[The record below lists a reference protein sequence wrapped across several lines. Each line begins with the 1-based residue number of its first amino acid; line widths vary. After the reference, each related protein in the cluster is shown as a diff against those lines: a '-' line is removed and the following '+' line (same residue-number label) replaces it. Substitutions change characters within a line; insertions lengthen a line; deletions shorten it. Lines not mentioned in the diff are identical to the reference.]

1 MKQFFCAARP
11 RLHGSDC
18 PSDTL
23 NTSRRK
29 SRRIN
34 CRSFTDLYLPKQL
47 FHAASFT
54 VHAVKQFFRAV
65 CLRLHGSDCASY
77 TLNTSRRKSRRINC
91 RSFTDLYLPKQLFH
105 TTSFTI
111 HAAKQRVRETSFT
124 VHTVKQFF
132 RAVCLRLHGSDCA
145 SYTLNTSRRKSRR
158 INCRS
163 FTDLYLPK
171 QLFHTTSFTVHAVK
185 QRFRAVK
192 HSSDCKTTVSCDVFR
207 NSCHKETVSYNEPHG
222 LCRGSA
228 AL

>member
-1 MKQFFCAARP
+1 M
-11 RLHGSDC
+11 
-18 PSDTL
+18 L

-34 CRSFTDLYLPKQL
+34 CRSFTDLYLPKQLFHTTSFTVHAAKQRFRATSFTIHAAKQL

-105 TTSFTI
+105 TTSFTV
-111 HAAKQRVRETSFT
+111 HAA
-124 VHTVKQFF
+124 
-132 RAVCLRLHGSDCA
+132 
-145 SYTLNTSRRKSRR
+145 
-158 INCRS
+158 
-163 FTDLYLPK
+163 
-171 QLFHTTSFTVHAVK
+171 K

-207 NSCHKETVSYNEPHG
+207 NSCHKETVSYNELHG
-222 LCRGSA
+222 SYRETVFSCDVSA
-228 AL
+228 VTWL

>member
-1 MKQFFCAARP
+1 M
-11 RLHGSDC
+11 
-18 PSDTL
+18 L
-23 NTSRRK
+23 NASRRK

-54 VHAVKQFFRAV
+54 VHAVKQRF
-65 CLRLHGSDCASY
+65 
-77 TLNTSRRKSRRINC
+77 
-91 RSFTDLYLPKQLFH
+91 
-105 TTSFTI
+105 
-111 HAAKQRVRETSFT
+111 RETSFT

-171 QLFHTTSFTVHAVK
+171 QLFHTTSFTVHAAKQLFHAASFTVHAVK
-185 QRFRAVK
+185 QFFCAARPRL
-192 HSSDCKTTVSCDVFR
+192 HGSDCASYTLNTSRRKSRRINCRSFTDLYLRKTAVSCNEFH
-207 NSCHKETVSYNEPHG
+207 NSCRKTAVS
-222 LCRGSA
+222 
-228 AL
+228 

>member
-1 MKQFFCAARP
+1 MLNASRRKSRRINCRSFTDLYLPKQLFHTTSFTIHAAKQRFRATSFTVHTAKQRFRATSFTVHTVKQFFCAARP

-54 VHAVKQFFRAV
+54 VHAA
-65 CLRLHGSDCASY
+65 
-77 TLNTSRRKSRRINC
+77 
-91 RSFTDLYLPKQLFH
+91 KQLFH
-105 TTSFTI
+105 
-111 HAAKQRVRETSFT
+111 AA
-124 VHTVKQFF
+124 
-132 RAVCLRLHGSDCA
+132 
-145 SYTLNTSRRKSRR
+145 
-158 INCRS
+158 
-163 FTDLYLPK
+163 
-171 QLFHTTSFTVHAVK
+171 SFTVHAVK

>member
-1 MKQFFCAARP
+1 M
-11 RLHGSDC
+11 
-18 PSDTL
+18 L
-23 NTSRRK
+23 NASRRK
-29 SRRIN
+29 LRRIN

-47 FHAASFT
+47 FHTTSFTVHAAKQLFHAASFT
-54 VHAVKQFFRAV
+54 VHTVKQFFRAV

-124 VHTVKQFF
+124 IHAAKQWI
-132 RAVCLRLHGSDCA
+132 RE
-145 SYTLNTSRRKSRR
+145 
-158 INCRS
+158 
-163 FTDLYLPK
+163 
-171 QLFHTTSFTVHAVK
+171 TSFTVHAVK

>member
-1 MKQFFCAARP
+1 M
-11 RLHGSDC
+11 
-18 PSDTL
+18 L
-23 NTSRRK
+23 NASRRK

-34 CRSFTDLYLPKQL
+34 CRSFTDLDLPKQL

-54 VHAVKQFFRAV
+54 VHAA
-65 CLRLHGSDCASY
+65 
-77 TLNTSRRKSRRINC
+77 
-91 RSFTDLYLPKQLFH
+91 KQLFH
-105 TTSFTI
+105 
-111 HAAKQRVRETSFT
+111 AASFT

-163 FTDLYLPK
+163 FTDLDLQK
-171 QLFHTTSFTVHAVK
+171 QLFHTTSFTVHAAKQRVRETSFTVHTVK
-185 QRFRAVK
+185 QFFRAVK